1 MNLRIR
7 TRAGA
12 VVSAAALVL
21 SSAAVSVAATQV
33 GTETSAEQASTEQ
46 ASTEQ
51 ASNELSSAQ
60 QQPAAVVH
68 GGSGHGGGTPADRA
82 YRDLL
87 DHGPDAKILTA
98 AHRAQW
104 RSAPENSV
112 PAILEAFE
120 DGAEIVELDIQLTA
134 DGVPVLMHDTTVD
147 RTTDG
152 TGRVDSLTLAQIE
165 ELHLREGLG
174 GAQAAVTDERVP
186 TLAEAM
192 RLAKDRGLV
201 NLDKGWPFREEIW
214 DVLVETGTV
223 RNGLYKS
230 DAPVDQVQEFRAAHR
245 GAVYMHMVTDAN
257 LAAFEEFG
265 DDQPVAYEVN
275 FDSTA
280 DAVARRPFLDQVAA
294 VSRVWSNTMW
304 NGLSERMTDEA
315 SLIDPLRGWETL
327 VSSYRT
333 TIFQTDDVEKLER
346 WLRTGTGDPLPRG
359 SVRVQAE
366 DFRPGEG
373 VGYHDLEAANRSN
386 LQMRP
391 GEGVDIQDLDG
402 AVSLGWMRGGEWLT
416 YDVVVPRAG
425 TYELSVRASSP
436 YAPAGTYT
444 VSFDDSA
451 PSARVDVWN
460 TTSHAKQELQPSG
473 VTQRL
478 TKGTHTLRVSLPD
491 DAYQNWNLDYVQL
504 DSVRR

>member
-1 MNLRIR
+1 MNTRIR

-21 SSAAVSVAATQV
+21 SGSVASVVALEAAGPAGAEAVRAGTAQV
-33 GTETSAEQASTEQ
+33 ASF
-46 ASTEQ
+46 
-51 ASNELSSAQ
+51 
-60 QQPAAVVH
+60 
-68 GGSGHGGGTPADRA
+68 GGPGHGGRTPAERA

-112 PAILEAFE
+112 PAILAAFE
-120 DGAEIVELDIQLTA
+120 DGAEIVELDVRLTA

-165 ELHLREGLG
+165 GLRLREGLG
-174 GAQAAVTDERVP
+174 GAQAALTDEHVP

-192 RLAKDRGLV
+192 LLARDRGLV

-214 DVLVETGTV
+214 DVLTETGTV
-223 RNGLYKS
+223 RNGLFKS
-230 DAPVDQVQEFRAAHR
+230 DAPVEQVQEFRATHR

-257 LAAFEEFG
+257 LADVDRFG

-280 DAVARRPFLDQVAA
+280 DAVARRPFLDRVASQ
-294 VSRVWSNTMW
+294 SRVWSNSMW
-304 NGLSERMTDEA
+304 NGLSATMTDEA
-315 SLIDPLRGWETL
+315 SLVDPLRGWQAL
-327 VSSYRT
+327 VESYRT

-346 WLRTGTGDPLPRG
+346 WIRTGEGDPLPRG
-359 SVRVQAE
+359 AVRVQAE
-366 DFRPGEG
+366 EFLPGEG
-373 VGYHDLEAANRSN
+373 VGYHDLEPANRSN

-391 GEGVDIQDLDG
+391 GEGVDVQDLDG

-416 YDVVVPRAG
+416 YEVEVPRDG
-425 TYELSVRASSP
+425 IYEVAVRASSP
-436 YAPAGTYT
+436 YAPAGSYT
-444 VSFDDSA
+444 VSFDGGA
-451 PSARVDVWN
+451 PSDPVAVAN
-460 TTSHAKQELQPSG
+460 TTSHAKQVLQPSG
-473 VTQRL
+473 VARRL
-478 TKGTHTLRVSLPD
+478 GKGTHTVRIDLPQ

-504 DSVRR
+504 TPQRR

>member
-1 MNLRIR
+1 MNSRIR

-12 VVSAAALVL
+12 VVTTAALVL
-21 SSAAVSVAATQV
+21 SGAAASVA
-33 GTETSAEQASTEQ
+33 GTPAGAPSVDAGPADAAS
-46 ASTEQ
+46 
-51 ASNELSSAQ
+51 SSAMH
-60 QQPAAVVH
+60 A
-68 GGSGHGGGTPADRA
+68 GHGGPGHGGRTPAERA

-104 RSAPENSV
+104 RSAPENSE
-112 PAILEAFE
+112 PAILAAFK
-120 DGAEIVELDIQLTA
+120 DGAEIVELDVQLTA

-147 RTTDG
+147 RTTNG
-152 TGRVDSLTLAQIE
+152 TGRVDSLTLEQIE
-165 ELHLREGLG
+165 GLRLREGLG
-174 GAQAAVTDERVP
+174 GAQAALTDEGVP

-214 DVLVETGTV
+214 AVLTETGTV
-223 RNGLYKS
+223 RNGLFKS
-230 DAPVDQVQEFRAAHR
+230 DAPVEQVQEFRAAHR

-257 LAAFEEFG
+257 LADVEKFG

-280 DAVARRPFLDQVAA
+280 DAVARRPFLDRVASG
-294 VSRVWSNTMW
+294 SRVWSNTMW

-315 SLIDPLRGWETL
+315 SLIDPLRGWQAL
-327 VSSYRT
+327 VEGYNT
-333 TIFQTDDVEKLER
+333 TIFQTDDVEKLES
-346 WLRTGTGDPLPRG
+346 WLRTGEGDPLPRG
-359 SVRVQAE
+359 AVRVQAE
-366 DFRPGEG
+366 DFLPGEG
-373 VGYHDLEAANRSN
+373 VGYHDLEPANRSN

-416 YDVVVPRAG
+416 YSVEVPKTG
-425 TYELSVRASSP
+425 TYEVAVRASSP
-436 YAPAGTYT
+436 YSPAGTYT
-444 VSFDDSA
+444 VSFDDGA
-451 PSARVDVWN
+451 PSARVAVRN
-460 TTSHAKQELQPSG
+460 TTSHAKQVLQPSG

-478 TKGTHTLRVSLPD
+478 TKGTHTLRISLPE
-491 DAYQNWNLDYVQL
+491 DAYQNWNLDRIELVPAG
-504 DSVRR
+504 R

>member
-1 MNLRIR
+1 MNPRIR
-7 TRAGA
+7 IRAGA

-21 SSAAVSVAATQV
+21 SSTVVSVVAAQTGTQQT
-33 GTETSAEQASTEQ
+33 GTQR
-46 ASTEQ
+46 
-51 ASNELSSAQ
+51 
-60 QQPAAVVH
+60 AV
-68 GGSGHGGGTPADRA
+68 GGGTPADRA

-87 DHGPDAKILTA
+87 DHGPDARILTA

-112 PAILEAFE
+112 PAILAAFE
-120 DGAEIVELDIQLTA
+120 DGAEIVELDVRLTA

-152 TGRVDSLTLAQIE
+152 TGRVDSLTLAQVQQ
-165 ELHLREGLG
+165 LRLKKGLG
-174 GAQAAVTDERVP
+174 GAQAELTDERVP
-186 TLAEAM
+186 TLAQAM
-192 RLAKDRGLV
+192 RLAEDRGLV

-230 DAPVDQVQEFRAAHR
+230 DAPVDQVQEFRSTHR
-245 GAVYMHMVTDAN
+245 GAVYLHMITDAN
-257 LAAFEEFG
+257 LAAVEEFG

-275 FDSTA
+275 FDAAT
-280 DAVARRPFLDQVAA
+280 DAVARRPFLDRVAA
-294 VSRVWSNTMW
+294 RSRVWSNTMW

-327 VSSYRT
+327 VRSYNT
-333 TIFQTDDVEKLER
+333 TIFQTDDVVKLER
-346 WLRTGTGDPLPRG
+346 WLGTGTGDPLPRG
-359 SVRVQAE
+359 AVRVQAE
-366 DFRPGEG
+366 DFLPGEG
-373 VGYHDLEAANRSN
+373 VGYHDLDAANRSN

-391 GEGVDIQDLDG
+391 GEGVDIQDVDG

-416 YDVVVPRAG
+416 YDVEVPRDG

-436 YAPAGTYT
+436 YSPAGAYT
-444 VSFDDSA
+444 VSFDDGA
-451 PSARVDVWN
+451 PSAPVEVWN
-460 TTSHAKQELQPSG
+460 TTSHAKQELQRSG

-478 TKGTHTLRVSLPD
+478 TKGTHTLRLALPE
-491 DAYQNWNLDYVQL
+491 DAYQNWNLDFVQL
-504 DSVRR
+504 DPVRR

>member
-7 TRAGA
+7 AGA
-12 VVSAAALVL
+12 VISAAALVL
-21 SSAAVSVAATQV
+21 SSAVVSVVAPEA
-33 GTETSAEQASTEQ
+33 GTERPGTAQSGTVQA
-46 ASTEQ
+46 
-51 ASNELSSAQ
+51 
-60 QQPAAVVH
+60 H
-68 GGSGHGGGTPADRA
+68 GGPGRAGATPAERA

-112 PAILEAFE
+112 PAILDAFK
-120 DGAEIVELDIQLTA
+120 DGAEIVELDVQLTA

-152 TGRVDSLTLAQIE
+152 TGRVDSLTLEQIE
-165 ELHLREGLG
+165 QLRLRKGLG
-174 GAQAAVTDERVP
+174 GSQASLTDERVP
-186 TLAEAM
+186 TLAQAM

-223 RNGLYKS
+223 RNGLFKS
-230 DAPVDQVQEFRAAHR
+230 DAPVDQVQEFRSTHD

-257 LAAFEEFG
+257 LASVEQFG

-280 DAVARRPFLDQVAA
+280 DAVARRPFLDRVAA

-304 NGLSERMTDEA
+304 DGLSERMTDEA

-327 VSSYRT
+327 VRGYHS

-346 WLRTGTGDPLPRG
+346 WLRTGVGDPLPRG
-359 SVRVQAE
+359 GVRVQAE
-366 DFRPGEG
+366 DFLPGEG
-373 VGYHDLEAANRSN
+373 VGYHDLDAANRSN

-391 GEGVDIQDLDG
+391 GEGVDIQDVDG

-416 YDVVVPRAG
+416 YDIEVPRDG

-436 YAPAGTYT
+436 YSPAGLYT
-444 VSFDDSA
+444 VSFDDGA
-451 PSARVDVWN
+451 PSAPVEVWN

-478 TKGTHTLRVSLPD
+478 TEGTHTLRIALPD

-504 DSVRR
+504 DPVRR

>member
-21 SSAAVSVAATQV
+21 SSAVVSVAATQF
-33 GTETSAEQASTEQ
+33 GAAASAGASAEQASTAQ
-46 ASTEQ
+46 AGT
-51 ASNELSSAQ
+51 SAQ
-60 QQPAAVVH
+60 ALAHTRP
-68 GGSGHGGGTPADRA
+68 GHSGGTAADRA

-112 PAILEAFE
+112 PAILDAFE

-152 TGRVDSLTLAQIE
+152 TGRVDSLTLAQVE
-165 ELHLREGLG
+165 DLHLREGLG
-174 GAQAAVTDERVP
+174 GAQAALTDEPVP

-192 RLAKDRGLV
+192 RLVKNRGLV

-230 DAPVDQVQEFRAAHR
+230 DAPVAQVQEFRATHR

-257 LAAFEEFG
+257 LAAFDEFG
-265 DDQPVAYEVN
+265 ADQPVAYEVN

-280 DAVARRPFLDQVAA
+280 DAVARRPFLDRIAA

-304 NGLSERMTDEA
+304 NGLSATMTDEA

-327 VSSYRT
+327 VKSYHT

-346 WLRTGTGDPLPRG
+346 WLRTGTGDPLPSG

-366 DFRPGEG
+366 DFLATEG
-373 VGYHDLEAANRSN
+373 VGYHDLEPANRSN

-402 AVSLGWMRGGEWLT
+402 AVSLGWLRGGEWLT
-416 YDVVVPRAG
+416 YDVVVPRTG
-425 TYELSVRASSP
+425 TYEVALRASSP
-436 YAPAGTYT
+436 YSPAGAYT
-444 VSFDDSA
+444 VSFDDGA
-451 PSARVDVWN
+451 PSARVDIRN

-478 TKGTHTLRVSLPD
+478 TKGTHTLRISLPE
-491 DAYQNWNLDYVQL
+491 DAYQNWNLDYLQL
-504 DSVRR
+504 DPVRR

>member
-7 TRAGA
+7 AGA
-12 VVSAAALVL
+12 VASAAALVL
-21 SSAAVSVAATQV
+21 SSAVISVVTVEAGPVQSGPV
-33 GTETSAEQASTEQ
+33 QSSPVQPNFEQTA
-46 ASTEQ
+46 
-51 ASNELSSAQ
+51 
-60 QQPAAVVH
+60 VH
-68 GGSGHGGGTPADRA
+68 GGQGHGGATPAERA

-87 DHGPDAKILTA
+87 DHGPKAKILTA

-104 RSAPENSV
+104 RAAPENSV
-112 PAILEAFE
+112 PAVLAAFE
-120 DGAEIVELDIQLTA
+120 DGAEIVELDVRLTA

-165 ELHLREGLG
+165 RLRLREGLG
-174 GAQAAVTDERVP
+174 GSQAALTDERVP
-186 TLAEAM
+186 TLEDAM
-192 RLAKDRGLV
+192 RLAKHRGLV

-223 RNGLYKS
+223 RNGIYKS
-230 DAPVDQVQEFRAAHR
+230 DAPVDQVQEFRSAHR

-257 LAAFEEFG
+257 MAAVEQFG

-280 DAVARRPFLDQVAA
+280 DAVARRPFLDRVAGK
-294 VSRVWSNTMW
+294 SRVWSNTMW

-315 SLIDPLRGWETL
+315 SLIDPLRGWEAL
-327 VSSYRT
+327 VRGYRT
-333 TIFQTDDVEKLER
+333 TIFQTDDVVQLER
-346 WLRTGTGDPLPRG
+346 WLATGVGDPLPRG
-359 SVRVQAE
+359 GVRVQAE
-366 DFRPGEG
+366 DFLPGEG
-373 VGYHDLEAANRSN
+373 IGYHDLDAANRSN

-416 YDVVVPRAG
+416 YEVVVPRDG
-425 TYELSVRASSP
+425 TYEVSVRASSP
-436 YAPAGTYT
+436 YSPAGAYT
-444 VSFDDSA
+444 VAFDDGA
-451 PSARVDVWN
+451 PSAPVAVRN

-478 TKGTHTLRVSLPD
+478 TRGAHTLRISLPE

-504 DSVRR
+504 DPVRR

>member
-7 TRAGA
+7 AGA
-12 VVSAAALVL
+12 VVTVAALVL
-21 SSAAVSVAATQV
+21 SGAVTSVVAAQAGAGQTAGTQPV
-33 GTETSAEQASTEQ
+33 
-46 ASTEQ
+46 
-51 ASNELSSAQ
+51 
-60 QQPAAVVH
+60 AAH
-68 GGSGHGGGTPADRA
+68 GGPGHGGRTPAERA

-87 DHGPDAKILTA
+87 DHGPRAKILTA

-112 PAILEAFE
+112 PAILAAFE
-120 DGAEIVELDIQLTA
+120 DGAEIVELDVQLTA

-152 TGRVDSLTLAQIE
+152 TGRVDSLTLAQVQQ
-165 ELHLREGLG
+165 LRLRKGLG
-174 GAQAAVTDERVP
+174 GNQAALTDERVP
-186 TLAEAM
+186 TLAQAM

-214 DVLVETGTV
+214 SVLTETGTV
-223 RNGLYKS
+223 RNGLFKS
-230 DAPVDQVQEFRAAHR
+230 DAPVDQVQEFRATHR

-257 LAAFEEFG
+257 LAAFEQFG

-275 FDSTA
+275 FDSAA
-280 DAVARRPFLDQVAA
+280 DAVARRPFLDRVAA

-315 SLIDPLRGWETL
+315 SLIDPLRGWEAL
-327 VSSYRT
+327 VSGYRT
-333 TIFQTDDVEKLER
+333 TIFQTDDVVQLER
-346 WLRTGTGDPLPRG
+346 WLRTGEGDPLPRG

-366 DFRPGEG
+366 DFLPGEG
-373 VGYHDLEAANRSN
+373 VGYHDLDAANRSN

-391 GEGVDIQDLDG
+391 GEGVDIQDVDG

-416 YDVVVPRAG
+416 YDVVVPRTG
-425 TYELSVRASSP
+425 TYEVAVRASSP
-436 YAPAGTYT
+436 YSPAGSYT
-444 VSFDDSA
+444 ISFDGGA
-451 PSARVDVWN
+451 PSAPVDVWN

-473 VTQRL
+473 VTARL
-478 TKGTHTLRVSLPD
+478 TEGTHTLRIALPD
-491 DAYQNWNLDYVQL
+491 DAYQNWNLDHVQL
-504 DSVRR
+504 DPVRR